1 MKVARLFQICLTLG
15 YIGMTAHAAEDN
27 PESNHLL
34 NRTIVISN
42 DHIDQSVRCQ
52 LVLAHFVTYDP
63 VNIAPKDTLL
73 IPVEL
78 RNSDRT
84 IFYLYAGTYMAIED
98 LLCGF
103 DSNWSLTRRELS
115 LTPLQSLTVESLH
128 FTCGFNQSF
137 FCMESTLEP

>member
-1 MKVARLFQICLTLG
+1 MNVTRLFQICLTLG
-15 YIGMTAHAAEDN
+15 YVGMTAPAADDN

-42 DHIDQSVRCQ
+42 NHIDQSVRCQ
-52 LVLAHFVTYDP
+52 FVLAHFVTYDP
-63 VNIAPKDTLL
+63 VNIAPNDALL

-103 DSNWSLTRRELS
+103 DSNWSLTRRELA
-115 LTPLQSLTVESLH
+115 LTPL
-128 FTCGFNQSF
+128 
-137 FCMESTLEP
+137 

>member
-1 MKVARLFQICLTLG
+1 
-15 YIGMTAHAAEDN
+15 MTALAADDN
-27 PESNHLL
+27 PGSNHLL

-42 DHIDQSVRCQ
+42 NHIDQSVRCQ
-52 LVLAHFVTYDP
+52 FLLAHFVTYDP
-63 VNIAPKDTLL
+63 VNIAPNDALL

-115 LTPLQSLTVESLH
+115 LILH
-128 FTCGFNQSF
+128 RVLILSIQNFTCGFNQSF